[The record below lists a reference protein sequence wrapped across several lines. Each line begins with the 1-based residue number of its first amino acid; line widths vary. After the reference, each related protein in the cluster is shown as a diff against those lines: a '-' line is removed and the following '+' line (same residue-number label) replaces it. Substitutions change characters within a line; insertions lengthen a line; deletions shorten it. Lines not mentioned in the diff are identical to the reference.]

1 MNLYSFGNAKWTI
14 DMLKYIVKENPEY
27 LLGDDKSKYATDM
40 VVKEYS
46 RLYGS
51 TEHSSEELQ
60 SIQNLNI
67 QNNQG
72 EYKEFNHFDIHF
84 YNELII
90 IQKLYKERKIK
101 YNDILPFMEQVIS
114 KLKENII
121 KTEGNYENKYDKYI
135 NEVVSHLILGNIK
148 IEDFYNS
155 INSYHKLKSLITV
168 SKLGTTIYKFENT
181 PIEVLG
187 SIKGKQILNIYNEFI
202 NIPNLERVKRN
213 YKKEDLLVVFTNM
226 SLILG
231 YDNANNIIRHL
242 PKDDLKVI
250 RLFYAFLNIDLT
262 NIKVENGNIVYNNDL
277 IKLFIGN
284 NLEEPN
290 NLLNLIYEGK
300 THLNDKIETLYAYWD
315 ILEERFK
322 MQPLKTKLAF
332 LEEALNSNMVILN
345 PDEYLL
351 EGDILNSYYDNRKFQ
366 NTQNINLVK
375 QIREEYSK
383 MKHNYQKTIPY
394 VKGSYEGY
402 TYETLKA
409 NDPTLFAMGS
419 ASDCCFKIGGDADN
433 FVRYCAENVN
443 GRVLAIKNSRGKI
456 VAMAPMVRNG
466 NLILCNSIES
476 TMTSNQEFMKKMFEM
491 LEEAGNKMI
500 ELSSHVESEQ
510 DKIHALLVGSY
521 KNEIDKFDKYES
533 LKYGEI
539 SDKCLY
545 PLDQSIYANMGGFD
559 NKNYII
565 AKVPNLDYDNLRS
578 FEPSYLYSDPRKE
591 VIELE
596 IEYIND
602 RIKKQINSIYY
613 EKNKSVPN
621 YDNIAKVILGED
633 FLIIINKQ
641 YKIEGILVTKD
652 KRATEEYIEYLELAK
667 EHCSYYNED
676 GTIKESAYYK

>member
-1 MNLYSFGNAKWTI
+1 MRIVDLFSGAGGLTFGFYYRLWKNGFVRNRKNQIIFANEFDDNAAEAFMANYPEINMINCDIRTLTEQQINGLIGDAPVDLIIGGPPCQSYSTVGARC
-14 DMLKYIVKENPEY
+14 Y
-27 LLGDDKSKYATDM
+27 DDKAMMYT
-40 VVKEYS
+40 EYS
-46 RLYGS
+46 R
-51 TEHSSEELQ
+51 
-60 SIQNLNI
+60 
-67 QNNQG
+67 
-72 EYKEFNHFDIHF
+72 
-84 YNELII
+84 
-90 IQKLYKERKIK
+90 
-101 YNDILPFMEQVIS
+101 
-114 KLKENII
+114 
-121 KTEGNYENKYDKYI
+121 
-135 NEVVSHLILGNIK
+135 
-148 IEDFYNS
+148 
-155 INSYHKLKSLITV
+155 
-168 SKLGTTIYKFENT
+168 
-181 PIEVLG
+181 
-187 SIKGKQILNIYNEFI
+187 ILNIVRPKMFLFEN
-202 NIPNLERVKRN
+202 VKGILSMRETF
-213 YKKEDLLVVFTNM
+213 YKLD
-226 SLILG
+226 
-231 YDNANNIIRHL
+231 
-242 PKDDLKVI
+242 
-250 RLFYAFLNIDLT
+250 
-262 NIKVENGNIVYNNDL
+262 ENGNIVYNNDL

-443 GRVLAIKNSRGKI
+443 GRVLAIKNSKGKI

-596 IEYIND
+596 IEYM
-602 RIKKQINSIYY
+602 
-613 EKNKSVPN
+613 
-621 YDNIAKVILGED
+621 NIVNGG
-633 FLIIINKQ
+633 Q
-641 YKIEGILVTKD
+641 
-652 KRATEEYIEYLELAK
+652 
-667 EHCSYYNED
+667 
-676 GTIKESAYYK
+676 